1 MENKAKEII
10 IAATVMMFVAL
21 FVLAIMET
29 VGIAPATVAA
39 IEPYMLVA
47 LAITVLIFFISI
59 S

>member
-1 MENKAKEII
+1 MGTKAKGII
-10 IAATVMMFVAL
+10 LTITIMMFVAL

-29 VGIAPATVAA
+29 VGIAPATIAT

-47 LAITVLIFFISI
+47 FAFIVLLFFISI